1 MAPERGKMITSTSN
15 AKIKNMINL
24 KNSARARKKQ
34 NCFLVEGPRMF
45 FEIPE
50 ERLAEVYLTEEFEKK
65 YQEKLKGYSYEKIS
79 ESVCRHLSDTRTP
92 QGVIALVRKQETT
105 LKQLLDKE
113 KNPCFFLLETLQDPG
128 NMGTIIRTSEGA
140 GVTGIIMN
148 SACVDP
154 YNPKVIRSTMGA
166 VFRVPFVLVDDFQ
179 ETLQA
184 LRKAGVTTYAAHLGG
199 TPFYKEN
206 YKTGTAFFIG
216 NEGNGLSE
224 ELTRKADRKICI
236 PMKGQVES
244 LNAAV
249 ASTVLMYETLRQRE
263 WADC

>member
-1 MAPERGKMITSTSN
+1 MITSTSN
-15 AKIKNMINL
+15 AKIKNIINL

-34 NCFLVEGPRMF
+34 KGFLVEGPRMF
-45 FEIPE
+45 FEVPR
-50 ERLAEVYLTEEFEKK
+50 ERLLEVYLTEEFEGK
-65 YQEKLKGYSYEKIS
+65 YKEQLEGYSYERIS
-79 ESVCRHLSDTRTP
+79 DSVCRHLADTRTP
-92 QGVIALVRKQETT
+92 QGVVALVRKQEIT
-105 LKQLLDKE
+105 LEELLAKE
-113 KNPCFFLLETLQDPG
+113 KNPCFFLLENLQDPG

-148 SACVDP
+148 KDCVDP

-166 VFRVPFVLVDDFQ
+166 VFRVPFVLVDNFQ
-179 ETLQA
+179 ETLHA

-199 TPFYKEN
+199 SPFYKEN
-206 YKTGTAFFIG
+206 YKTGAAFFIG

-224 ELTRKADRKICI
+224 ALTREADRKICI

-263 WADC
+263 WAES